1 MKVNPIGIQTYQQLN
16 RKDNQTNIP
25 VAEKQTNAVDR
36 KLSISPQEEISPSKL
51 AVKANSGD
59 YAQYL
64 SPEER
69 NALDILFA
77 RYKETGRFGQTY
89 QKDANQSGNNN
100 LGRTIDVKV

>member
-16 RKDNQTNIP
+16 RKDNQTNLP
-25 VAEKQTNAVDR
+25 VAEQQTKAVD
-36 KLSISPQEEISPSKL
+36 KQLSISPQEKISQSKL

-59 YAQYL
+59 YSQYL
-64 SPEER
+64 TPEER

-77 RYKETGRFGQTY
+77 RYKETGRFGPTY
-89 QKDANQSGNNN
+89 QKDANQSVGNN

>member
-16 RKDNQTNIP
+16 RKDNENNVP
-25 VAEKQTNAVDR
+25 VAEKQTKAVDR
-36 KLSISPQEEISPSKL
+36 KLSISPQEEVSPSKL
-51 AVKANSGD
+51 AIKANSGD

-77 RYKETGRFGQTY
+77 RYKETGRFGPTY
-89 QKDANQSGNNN
+89 QKDANQSNDNN
-100 LGRTIDVKV
+100 LGRMVDIKV